1 MKKLLVFTF
10 LFSFSLQIFS
20 QLTYQLTVVNNQQN
34 PMSGLHVS
42 LKETSTKEKMNLQ
55 TDGSGIVKIELTSGK
70 TWVLS
75 VGKIYNY
82 KLLEVPETGK
92 RQTREFMTYDL
103 ERWEKENR
111 PMPDRSVIAFQKV
124 KQNIHNSD
132 KPTKTASIVQLI
144 IKRANKKS
152 LVNYN
157 VDMTSLK
164 NKTIYQGKTN
174 EQGIARFLLP
184 VGEEYEIDIDGI
196 ESFKDMT
203 LSKLACTEHYTFTYE
218 PTNIKE
224 INNND
229 TITQI
234 LPPDIGGTS
243 SHFLYTITV
252 KSKEGNLLTNETV
265 FLRMTTSK
273 KIYASKT
280 NENGEAKFLL
290 PKKKKYLIDLEYE
303 KDINVIDLTQIM
315 TGGIGTGEMQITYH
329 PNPKLQYPEQFIPTV
344 EELLINEFNNFLIKQ
359 YPQPE
364 KGKALKMFVKWGN
377 DLINGKSKDAVLEIG
392 FSATNDESS
401 SYGPPIN
408 ISFVMDKSGSMEGYD
423 RIDEL
428 KKSLIEFVG
437 SLRPNDIASL
447 ITFDSEAEMLL
458 EAGKMQGRTNDF
470 VELIKQVQA
479 GGYTNMYKAM
489 IMGYEEVLKN
499 KIAKGTNRL
508 IILTDGYDETEP
520 KVIVEKSKEYNVKGV
535 ELSAI
540 GVGTDYNQSLLR
552 LLATHGGGLFQHVG
566 NSVDLQE
573 TFKRELAGMLYP
585 VAKDVSIEITYNNK
599 IVFKQLYGFP
609 FEQTKTNL
617 VKMKLD
623 NIYPGLNKLA
633 LVKFDL
639 NKPDKTI
646 ESMPVII
653 KMTYFDYRLN
663 KIETSEEKAFLKW
676 EESTGKLEIL
686 MESEQKKL
694 YAIAI
699 MNQSLKVMSDGF
711 SQDNYIKA
719 EEAVNRA
726 IEQIQELYPNAKEI
740 DLENLFRTLKEY
752 SAILKQ
758 YRLNKF
764 KKQYN

>member
-1 MKKLLVFTF
+1 MKKLFVFTL

-20 QLTYQLTVVNNQQN
+20 QLTYQLTVVNNQQD
-34 PMSGLHVS
+34 PMSGLPVS

-157 VDMTSLK
+157 VDLTSLK
-164 NKTIYQGKTN
+164 NKTIYQGKTD

-243 SHFLYTITV
+243 SHFLYTIIV

-290 PKKKKYLIDLEYE
+290 PKKKKYLIDLDYE

-315 TGGIGTGEMQITYH
+315 TGGIGAGEMQITYH

-344 EELLINEFNNFLIKQ
+344 EELMINEFNNFLVRQ

-520 KVIVEKSKEYNVKGV
+520 KVIVEKSKEYNAKGV

-609 FEQTKTNL
+609 FEQTKTNF

-633 LVKFDL
+633 LIKFDL

-711 SQDNYIKA
+711 SQDNYVKA

-740 DLENLFRTLKEY
+740 DVENLFRTLKEY
-752 SAILKQ
+752 STILKQ
-758 YRLNKF
+758 YKLNKF